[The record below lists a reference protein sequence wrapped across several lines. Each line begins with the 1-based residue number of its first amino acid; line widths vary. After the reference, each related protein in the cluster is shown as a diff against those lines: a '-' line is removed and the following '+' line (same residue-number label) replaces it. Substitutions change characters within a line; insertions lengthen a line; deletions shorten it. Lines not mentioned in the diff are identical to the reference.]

1 MKMKEIGIIT
11 LPVSEPDVGKASL
24 VPLSNLIKIIT
35 SFSRVNLVSG
45 KIGYDFF
52 KDQDNLT
59 SYLVKTKTYQSRFL
73 NIICFI
79 LNQFS
84 LAYPILKFRKIDCW
98 IFFIGGELF
107 LIPMIVSKILRKKVI
122 IIFSGSATETLEA
135 SNDYLSIISNY
146 LSNINC
152 FLADKIVVYSESLI
166 KKWKLDGFKEKI
178 SIARHNIIDLDNF
191 NIKQYYNSRS
201 NTIGFVGRF
210 SHEKGILNLLSSR
223 EKIINHFPD
232 VNFLIIGDGPLK
244 MNIEDSNSLINEK
257 TELIGWVDHEKLSE
271 YLNRMKILI
280 IPSYTEGLPNVML
293 ESMACGT
300 PVLANSVGSIP
311 DIIIDGKNGFILRN
325 NNPDCIS
332 TSVINLLKID
342 LELISENAHESIVN
356 DFDYNKSFQEWKK
369 IIFSVLE

>member
-1 MKMKEIGIIT
+1 M
-11 LPVSEPDVGKASL
+11 
-24 VPLSNLIKIIT
+24 LI
-35 SFSRVNLVSG
+35 
-45 KIGYDFF
+45 
-52 KDQDNLT
+52 
-59 SYLVKTKTYQSRFL
+59 
-73 NIICFI
+73 
-79 LNQFS
+79 
-84 LAYPILKFRKIDCW
+84 
-98 IFFIGGELF
+98 
-107 LIPMIVSKILRKKVI
+107 
-122 IIFSGSATETLEA
+122 
-135 SNDYLSIISNY
+135 
-146 LSNINC
+146 
-152 FLADKIVVYSESLI
+152 
-166 KKWKLDGFKEKI
+166 
-178 SIARHNIIDLDNF
+178 
-191 NIKQYYNSRS
+191 
-201 NTIGFVGRF
+201 
-210 SHEKGILNLLSSR
+210 
-223 EKIINHFPD
+223 
-232 VNFLIIGDGPLK
+232 FLIIGDGPLK

-257 TELIGWVDHEKLSE
+257 TELIGWVDDEKLSE